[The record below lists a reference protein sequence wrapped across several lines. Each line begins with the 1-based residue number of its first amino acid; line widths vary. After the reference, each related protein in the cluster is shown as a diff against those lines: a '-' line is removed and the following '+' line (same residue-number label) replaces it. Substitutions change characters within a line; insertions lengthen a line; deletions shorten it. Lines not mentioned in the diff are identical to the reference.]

1 MKSLSSLSKAFACAS
16 FAALAALAGVLAAL
30 LAMPT
35 IEITALALAAGAAGL
50 AVLFLANLRR
60 FLAEVGRVSHSV
72 ALGDFEARILDV
84 SEGGDMGRLR
94 DGANDMID
102 RCDAFIREASA
113 AMSEVCRNRYY
124 RRILPEG
131 LHGAFLAAADT
142 INNATDA
149 IRDRVSVF
157 DANATRFETAIA
169 TIIHDVS
176 SASTEMSGTAG
187 RLEHGADGTRERVTT
202 VAAASEEATVNMQT
216 VAAATTELTNSA
228 AEISHEVERSTGMAR
243 QAVAMAGETGR
254 SVAELNAAAARIG
267 DVVKLITAVAEQTN
281 LLALNATIE
290 AARAGEAGKGFA
302 VVAQEV
308 KALATQTAAA
318 TAEISGH
325 IDGVRRSTDS
335 AVQAIER
342 LGQMVDE
349 VAGITDHVAA
359 AVTSQTAATTEIARN
374 VEQAFA
380 GFRDITSSMHVVS
393 GNAGETARDAA
404 TTKTASSGLAQQS
417 VRLSEEI
424 RGFLVTMR
432 QGMFNRRKA
441 DDPAYRGPERR
452 KARSAAAAAGGNPVK
467 AA

>member
-1 MKSLSSLSKAFACAS
+1 MKSLSSLSKAFACACT
-16 FAALAALAGVLAAL
+16 AALAALAGALAAL
-30 LAMPT
+30 IGVPAVGT
-35 IEITALALAAGAAGL
+35 IALAVAAIAGCL
-50 AVLFLANLRR
+50 AVAFLMALRR
-60 FLAEVGRVSHSV
+60 FLAEVGRVSHAV

-84 SEGGDMGRLR
+84 SEGGDMGRMR
-94 DGANDMID
+94 DLVNDMID
-102 RCDAFIREASA
+102 RCDAFIRESSA
-113 AMSEVCRNRYY
+113 AMSAVCNNRYY
-124 RRILPEG
+124 RRILPGG
-131 LHGAFLAAADT
+131 LHGTFLTAADT
-142 INNATDA
+142 INSATDA
-149 IRDRVSVF
+149 IKDRITAF
-157 DANATRFETAIA
+157 DANATRFENAVVG
-169 TIIHDVS
+169 IINDVS
-176 SASTEMSGTAG
+176 AASTEMSGMAG
-187 RLEHGADGTRERVTT
+187 RLERGADGTRERVTT
-202 VAAASEEATVNMQT
+202 VAAASEEASVNMQT

-243 QAVAMAGETGR
+243 QAVAMAGETGK
-254 SVAELNAAAARIG
+254 SVAELNAAATRIG

-325 IDGVRRSTDS
+325 IEGVRQSTDS

-342 LGQMVDE
+342 LGRVVDE

-359 AVTSQTAATTEIARN
+359 AVTSQTAATNEIARN
-374 VEQAFA
+374 IEQAFA
-380 GFRDITSSMHVVS
+380 GNRDITGSIHVVS
-393 GNAGETARDAA
+393 ENAGETARGAA

-417 VRLSEEI
+417 VRLSEEV
-424 RGFLVTMR
+424 RRFLVTMR

-441 DDPAYRGPERR
+441 DDPTYRGPERR
-452 KARSAAAAAGGNPVK
+452 KDRQVGAAAGGTPVK